1 MFEGQSRFVTSV
13 CSIPIGHK
21 TREFTLRLEN
31 IQPSLFFT
39 QFPVSMAMVIGILT
53 LRISLP
59 EARSL
64 KDKRMVIRSVKD
76 RITHSMNMSVAEVG
90 QQDLWQSG
98 ELAFVTVAG
107 TREIL
112 DKRISTLA
120 RKLQSDPRY
129 VILELR
135 TEIL

>member
-1 MFEGQSRFVTSV
+1 MVSV
-13 CSIPIGHK
+13 RSVQVSLK
-21 TREFTLRLEN
+21 TKEFTLPPEN
-31 IQPSLFFT
+31 IQPSLFGS
-39 QFPVSMAMVIGILT
+39 QSPVLTTMVIGILT

-64 KDKRMVIRSVKD
+64 KDKRMVMRSVKD
-76 RITHSMNMSVAEVG
+76 KITHSMNMSVAEVG
-90 QQDLWQSG
+90 QHDLWQSG

-112 DKRISTLA
+112 DKRISNLT

-129 VILELR
+129 VILDLR